1 MSRILEVISQ
11 YFQLL
16 VFILF
21 FISLVFSFLNNRKS
35 KKILMYFGNKQFD
48 ITSYFNMDAT
58 TQKQTFIYRIF
69 NKNVHD
75 LRLASFGYQYKGQAI
90 DLIQMYR
97 KHHNISESQQI
108 TVQPR
113 DFMTFHFPIEELKKI
128 ILTINKGTLKVNKI
142 STYVIDSMGMISVK
156 PMPKMQYYLT
166 QSLKD
171 DVIARKKEI
180 KAIKAQTKKER
191 QLERYN
197 LRLKQSQKRR
207 DALQAFYLKI
217 KGMFNKNKKK

>member
-11 YFQLL
+11 YFQLF

-21 FISLVFSFLNNRKS
+21 FISLVISFQTNRKS
-35 KKILMYFGNKQFD
+35 KKILNYFGNKQFD

-90 DLIQMYR
+90 DLIQLYR
-97 KHHNISESQQI
+97 KHQALSETQQI

-113 DFMTFHFPIEELKKI
+113 DFMTFHFSVEELKKMI
-128 ILTINKGTLKVNKI
+128 VTINKGSLKVSPI
-142 STYVIDSMGMISVK
+142 STYVIDSMGMVSIK

-171 DVIARKKEI
+171 DVILRKKEI
-180 KAIKAQTKKER
+180 KAIKKQTKKEK
-191 QLERYN
+191 QLENYN
-197 LRLKQSQKRR
+197 LRVKRVQKRK
-207 DALQAFYLKI
+207 DTFQAIYLKI
-217 KGMFNKNKKK
+217 KGILKKKK

>member
-11 YFQLL
+11 YFQLF

-21 FISLVFSFLNNRKS
+21 FISLVISFQTNRKS
-35 KKILMYFGNKQFD
+35 KKILNYFGNKQFD
-48 ITSYFNMDAT
+48 ISSYFNMDAT

-97 KHHNISESQQI
+97 KYQALSDTQQI

-113 DFMTFHFPIEELKKI
+113 DFMTFHFSVDELKKI
-128 ILTINKGTLKVNKI
+128 ILTINKGSLKVGPI
-142 STYVIDSMGMISVK
+142 STYVIDSMGMVSVK

-171 DVIARKKEI
+171 DVILRKKEI
-180 KAIKAQTKKER
+180 KAIRKQTKKEK
-191 QLERYN
+191 QLESYN
-197 LRLKQSQKRR
+197 LRVKRAQKRK
-207 DALQAFYLKI
+207 DAFQALYLKI
-217 KGMFNKNKKK
+217 KGVLTKKK